1 MDRPRGRR
9 LPKIR
14 AAVALT
20 VPCSA
25 VLCSAVLYP
34 AVPALAAER
43 PSPAPAAAPSCSLVP
58 PGTVRLALGQPAQ
71 SPVEAHPV
79 ASATTCT
86 YAVGTNSLGVQV
98 TFLPVSWPA
107 FAAVEQAYL
116 KGGAMKVD
124 GLGQAAFAVSSR
136 STPYENLF
144 FYGDGY
150 NMGVIAEAP
159 LAKMVNLA
167 KAVLTRLS

>member
-1 MDRPRGRR
+1 MPSR
-9 LPKIR
+9 LM
-14 AAVALT
+14 
-20 VPCSA
+20 SA
-25 VLCSAVLYP
+25 VLVTGVAVTGGVLTALCP
-34 AVPALAAER
+34 AGAALAAGR
-43 PSPAPAAAPSCSLVP
+43 PSPVPAPSPSCSIVP
-58 PGTVRLALGQPAQ
+58 PGTVRSALGEPAQ
-71 SPVEAHPV
+71 SPVESHPV
-79 ASATTCT
+79 PSATTCT

-98 TFLPVSWPA
+98 TFLQVSWSA
-107 FAAVEQAYL
+107 FEAVEQDYL

-124 GLGQAAFAVSSR
+124 DLGQDAFAVSSR

-167 KAVLTRLS
+167 KDVLTRLQ